1 MESTAYFFL
10 IYVKSILN
18 CLFIEI
24 QISSNKL
31 YYHFINVLLIYFDHR
46 NVTLLNRKNRF
57 TNILCLLSIES
68 NLE

>member
-24 QISSNKL
+24 KISSNKL
-31 YYHFINVLLIYFDHR
+31 YYHFINGLLIYFDHR